1 LCGCASDEAS
11 IEYRNS
17 TWNENQLFNNLKI
30 YFCNKCGLG
39 SAFPVPEKND
49 LDNFYENDY
58 RAKSSPFYINFS
70 HIIRPFK
77 RAYRSFAQLKLAL
90 RFTQLSEGDVFVDLG
105 PGHGESFGE
114 IIHIF
119 GPNYLDCWAIE
130 YSSNAAEYY
139 HHYTLR
145 ERTFFNHYFYYFL
158 FIGLIIELV

>member
-1 LCGCASDEAS
+1 MWLCLRRGQHRISKFYLERKS
-11 IEYRNS
+11 VI
-17 TWNENQLFNNLKI
+17 QHLKI

-58 RAKSSPFYINFS
+58 RAKSSPFYINFTN
-70 HIIRPFK
+70 IIRPFK

-139 HHYTLR
+139 LHYTFR
-145 ERTFFNHYFYYFL
+145 ERIFFNH
-158 FIGLIIELV
+158 